1 MACSLYLA
9 FSFNFCFDVFFSVFE
24 TGITHF
30 FLTFWSE
37 TFIFRDLQ
45 KDSQNISWKKDE
57 E

>member
-9 FSFNFCFDVFFSVFE
+9 FSFNFCFDVFLSVFE